1 MNAGSDEAASDFAD
15 RLRKS
20 EWEVRPITV
29 SQAADIIR
37 AFHYAKGGSNT
48 ATYAHGLFRK
58 GEDGHLGAA
67 WWIPP
72 TKSAALATYPPD
84 WTKVLALSRMALSPE
99 VPKNGAT
106 FLLAKSVRLINRDR
120 WPCLVTYADEWQG
133 HTGGI
138 YRAAGWQY
146 VGRTKPERTYVK
158 DGRMLARKAGPKTRT
173 HAEMIN
179 LGAVMVGAFSKHKFI
194 NLPRQKAT
202 P

>member
-1 MNAGSDEAASDFAD
+1 MSDFAD

-20 EWEVRPITV
+20 EWEVRPISV
-29 SQAADIIR
+29 PQAATIVR

-58 GEDGHLGAA
+58 GEDEPLGAA

-72 TKSAALATYPPD
+72 TKSAALATYPTD

-106 FLLAKSVRLINRDR
+106 FLLARSVRLIDRDR

-138 YRAAGWQY
+138 YRAAGWRY
-146 VGRTKPERTYVK
+146 VGKTKPERTYVK

-173 HAEMIN
+173 HAEMVA
-179 LGAVMVGAFSKHKFI
+179 LGAIMVGAFAKHKFVSLAPPSAI
-194 NLPRQKAT
+194 TTDILG
-202 P
+202 